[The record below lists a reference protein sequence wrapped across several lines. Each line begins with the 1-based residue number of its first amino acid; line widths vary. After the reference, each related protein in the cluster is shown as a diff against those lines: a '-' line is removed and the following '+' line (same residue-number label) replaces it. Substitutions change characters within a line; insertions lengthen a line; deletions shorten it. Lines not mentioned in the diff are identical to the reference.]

1 MAFKNLTSFEILAAR
16 LAPIPDVPFVQQG
29 FFLQISNLETHAIT
43 VDLEYV
49 ASPAFVAVSAPYQ
62 LTADIIK
69 EDGVPPN
76 AAQIALDVAEFLTPP
91 VGFKAKAIPPK
102 GTWLFGVQYLLAAPP
117 VPEPTVDIEARGF
130 VRLQASTG
138 SKVLVLGT
146 IRQVFNNY
154 SGGLLSDVAEAAYAI
169 PLVGGPELSF

>member
-16 LAPIPDVPFVQQG
+16 LAPIPNVPFVQQG

-49 ASPAFVAVSAPYQ
+49 ASPAFVAASGPYQ

-69 EDGVPPN
+69 EDGVPPT
-76 AAQIALDVAEFLTPP
+76 AAQIALDTTNFLTGP
-91 VGFKAKAIPPK
+91 VGFKGQALPPK
-102 GTWLFGVQYLLAAPP
+102 GTWLFGAQYLLVAPP
-117 VPEPTVDIEARGF
+117 VPEPSVDVEARGY
-130 VRLQASTG
+130 VRLKASSG
-138 SKVLVLGT
+138 SKVLVLAT

-154 SGGLLSDVAEAAYAI
+154 SGGLLSDVAEAAYSI